1 MTKPRV
7 PQPKRQLTSDA
18 IRTRAEIVSVWTK
31 VMRRRAGEEGYLG
44 QPKIF
49 HLIRSFF
56 AHRKTVW
63 EIKVLSLATAGE
75 DDPFRKLHPALN

>member
-1 MTKPRV
+1 MTKPLV
-7 PQPKRQLTSDA
+7 LQPKRQLTSDT
-18 IRTRAEIVSVWTK
+18 IRTRVEIVSVWK
-31 VMRRRAGEEGYLG
+31 KMMRRRAGEEGYLG
-44 QPKIF
+44 QTKVF

-75 DDPFRKLHPALN
+75 DDSFRKLHPALN